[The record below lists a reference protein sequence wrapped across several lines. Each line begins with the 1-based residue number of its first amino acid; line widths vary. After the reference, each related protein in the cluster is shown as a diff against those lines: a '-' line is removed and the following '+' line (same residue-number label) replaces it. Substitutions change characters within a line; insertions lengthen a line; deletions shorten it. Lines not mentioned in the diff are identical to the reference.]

1 MSGTSNGN
9 RTANLE
15 RPDVVTSEARQRVG
29 YVGVDVLNNATI
41 CNEAAGLL
49 ALGVPLAIGT
59 VKNFEKAT
67 FNEGLDELAA
77 VRSAMISVGSMS
89 RGRRICDVLLAPL
102 LFPAGFWRMILGALF
117 TPCEGPRQKAAFL
130 SQILPAISMASQ
142 WRRMGYEIRHLH
154 AHWAHTATGVAMHL
168 SRLLGVGYSM
178 TGHANDLFVHRVAL
192 VPKVRGARF
201 VHCIAEYHRL
211 VYLALGASA
220 GRLPV
225 IYCGIDTERFDA
237 DTFSRPSQAEA
248 AFVGVGRLVEKK
260 GFHHLIEACRVLKD
274 RGVAFRCVIAGSGP
288 EEARLRGMAAALG
301 VGDRVSITGK
311 PVPQAELP
319 GLLGRFRFMA
329 LPCVKDSD
337 GDMDGLP
344 QVLMESMACGRPAVS
359 TRLVGIPDLV
369 RDEQDS
375 LLVETENVPDL
386 VQALERMLKDDALVD
401 RFGASGAKFVR
412 EHFDRASNVRKVAE
426 LFAWAIANPGNG
438 APPPHLIF
446 PPAPGASGAYR
457 PADLEAALPSGYSVP
472 ASM

>member
-1 MSGTSNGN
+1 MNEVESANSDGRNGK
-9 RTANLE
+9 
-15 RPDVVTSEARQRVG
+15 PQSSRQRVG

-77 VRSAMISVGSMS
+77 VRSAMISVGSMPL
-89 RGRRICDVLLAPL
+89 GRRISDLVLAPF
-102 LFPAGFWRMILGALF
+102 LFPAGYWRMIVGGLL

-130 SQILPAISMASQ
+130 SQILPAIVMASE
-142 WRRMGYEIRHLH
+142 WRRRGYEIRHLH

-201 VHCIAEYHRL
+201 IHCIAEYHRL
-211 VYLALGASA
+211 FYLALGANA

-237 DTFSRPSQAEA
+237 DTFSLPSKAEP

-274 RGVAFRCVIAGSGP
+274 RGIDFRCVIAGSGP
-288 EEARLRGMAAALG
+288 EESRLRAMVADLG
-301 VGDRVSITGK
+301 VGDCVSITGK

-329 LPCVKDSD
+329 LPCVKDSE

-369 RDEQDS
+369 RNEQDG
-375 LLVETENVPDL
+375 LLVETENVPEL
-386 VQALERMLKDDALVD
+386 VSALERMLAENALVD
-401 RFGASGAKFVR
+401 RFGSSGAKFVR

-426 LFAWAIANPGNG
+426 LFAWAIANPGES
-438 APPPHLIF
+438 APPSHLIF
-446 PPAPGASGAYR
+446 PPAPGASEAYG
-457 PADLEAALPSGYSVP
+457 PGVLEEALPEGIPVP
-472 ASM
+472 GRS